1 MRAFIIIAASIA
13 FNIWVSN
20 PGILLA
26 QNFDIPRPSPKASVS
41 QHIGVTAVIVEYGRP
56 GVKDRKIFGD
66 VIPFGKVWRTG
77 ANEATTI
84 SFPHNIHIEGQE
96 IAAGKYGLFTI
107 PNKDSWTVIL
117 NKEWNQWGA
126 YHYHPEED
134 VLRLEIV
141 PESHDFTELFT
152 ISFSDVTKNKALL
165 NLQWENTMISMKI
178 ETDTYTNTLAEIN
191 KVTKDLSAN
200 WYVYSAAAQYHF
212 YELKNTAKAIKL
224 INVAIA
230 LEAPNPSPWMLKSQI
245 LAHEKKYDEA
255 ITEAEM
261 ALEVCKIHNFPYEI
275 HENEDQIKKWKGLI
289 KE

>member
-1 MRAFIIIAASIA
+1 MNVLKKIVVVILI
-13 FNIWVSN
+13 NIWISS
-20 PGILLA
+20 LLVLHA
-26 QNFDIPRPSPKASVS
+26 QDFDIPRSSPKASVS
-41 QHIGVTAVIVEYGRP
+41 QHIGVTPVVIQYGRP

-126 YHYHPEED
+126 YHYNKEQD
-134 VLRLEIV
+134 VLRLEIA
-141 PESHDFTELFT
+141 PENHDFIELFT
-152 ISFSDVTKNKALL
+152 ISFSDVNKNKGLL
-165 NLQWENTMISMKI
+165 TLQWETTKINLEI
-178 ETDTYTNTLAEIN
+178 ETDTNTNTLAEIN
-191 KVTKDLSAN
+191 NVTKDLSAN

-212 YELKNTAKAIKL
+212 YELKNTAEAIKL

-230 LEAPNPSPWMLKSQI
+230 LEAPNPAPWMLKSQI
-245 LAHEKKYDEA
+245 LAYEKKYDEA

-275 HENEDQIKKWKGLI
+275 HENEDQIKKWKGLMN
-289 KE
+289 K